1 MKKLAVSLL
10 ALFSLCVTATPMN
23 AEPVLEKVSKT
34 GVLKAGTR
42 KDALPFAYMDQNGDW
57 VGYSVDL
64 IEQIRAQLEKELG
77 KPIKLQLVEVDVGNR
92 IDKVVQGEVD
102 LVCDTTTFTWER
114 EKLVDFSFPYFLSGT
129 QLLVKKGSKIASAE
143 SLQDKRIGV
152 IPNSTNDL
160 KMKQVQ
166 LQANYVPVNN
176 LTEGFA
182 ALESGKIDALASD
195 GILLQGLKQTAKDKD
210 NWLVVPN
217 EPYDRQPYAC
227 MVPQENSQYRDLV
240 NYSLVKFMQGV
251 LVGDKNSIAIL
262 DRWFGP
268 GGALPRNQEA
278 MLFHFLNLI
287 DFTAPVPDYPQ
298 MK

>member
-1 MKKLAVSLL
+1 
-10 ALFSLCVTATPMN
+10 
-23 AEPVLEKVSKT
+23 
-34 GVLKAGTR
+34 
-42 KDALPFAYMDQNGDW
+42 
-57 VGYSVDL
+57 
-64 IEQIRAQLEKELG
+64 
-77 KPIKLQLVEVDVGNR
+77 VEVDVGNR

-160 KMKQVQ
+160 KMRQVQ
-166 LQANYVPVNN
+166 PQANYVPVNN

-182 ALESGKIDALASD
+182 ALESGKIDVLASD

-251 LVGDKNSIAIL
+251 LAGDKNYIAIL

-268 GGALPRNQEA
+268 GGVMPRNQET